1 MSVARRFSFLA
12 ILVGLAALATLAT
25 AAATLADSSVDD
37 GHGAKIVSRLGVT
50 EIGGERVF
58 VHVVV
63 AVGSGKDA
71 ERVSRDAL
79 KDQGARPATPDDL
92 QSAAFGVTGL
102 IWDQFSD
109 GVAGNEYVLQNYNPS
124 RDPTGGAATAALK
137 RSEATWTDVPS
148 AAFVLGYGGLT
159 SRCPSLV
166 MECSGPQ
173 VFDGNNDTGWLRL
186 SGRGT
191 LAVTWYST
199 TRDEADMAVNT
210 AYRWY
215 AGTGAPPNRYY
226 DLETVLL
233 HENGHVAGLAHSSA
247 SGAVMEP
254 YYEGVRRALSA
265 DDIAGLS
272 YLYPA
277 TAGP

>member
-1 MSVARRFSFLA
+1 MSAARRFSFIA
-12 ILVGLAALATLAT
+12 ILAGLTALATLMTAT
-25 AAATLADSSVDD
+25 ASLASPSVDD

-50 EIGGERVF
+50 EVGGETVF

-63 AVGSGKDA
+63 TVGSGKDA

-92 QSAAFGVTGL
+92 QSAAFGTTGL
-102 IWDQFSD
+102 VWDQFSD
-109 GVAGNEYVLQNYNPS
+109 AAPGNEYVLQNYNPS
-124 RDPTGGAATAALK
+124 RDPTGGAALAALQ
-137 RSEATWTDVPS
+137 RSEATWTAVPS
-148 AAFVLGYGGLT
+148 SSFVLNYDGLT

-166 MECSGPQ
+166 RECSGPQ
-173 VFDGNNDTGWLRL
+173 VFDGNNDVGWLRL

-233 HENGHVAGLAHSSA
+233 HENGHVAGLAHSA
-247 SGAVMEP
+247 VNGAVMEP
-254 YYEGVRRALSA
+254 YYEGVRRALSS

-272 YLYPA
+272 YLYP
-277 TAGP
+277 